1 MNNNNEFFGD
11 FDDLF
16 NALNGNNNNAAN
28 NNMNENNPRM
38 QWVEEMETVTVVV
51 KVY

>member
-1 MNNNNEFFGD
+1 MNNNEFFGD

-28 NNMNENNPRM
+28 NNNEMRNNDPRM
-38 QWVEEMETVTVVV
+38 QMGGRRW
-51 KVY
+51 

>member
-1 MNNNNEFFGD
+1 MNNDNNEFFGD

-28 NNMNENNPRM
+28 NKKMLIL
-38 QWVEEMETVTVVV
+38 
-51 KVY
+51 

>member
-16 NALNGNNNNAAN
+16 NALNGNNRNAAN
-28 NNMNENNPRM
+28 NMNNNGPEMRS
-38 QWVEEMETVTVVV
+38 EEHTSELQSR
-51 KVY
+51 